1 VSTARLGS
9 LAGALAVGAQSASAP
24 TAELRG
30 ASRRVAAL
38 LGVGLLGVVLRGVGL
53 LGVGILCVGTSA
65 CGAAGP
71 SVAHSGVSNAAVGS
85 AGADTSRRDERAYTF
100 EREQLRLR
108 RSERNASTL
117 SGTITIPVPDGPGSR
132 AVTLERARYAQ
143 GDHVVREIDPAAGDR
158 PLSLTQVLDA
168 SGAARLEA
176 ATRSLL
182 GDELAQALELVPMGS
197 CGVAHLDDGPQL
209 ILGFPD
215 DSGLPRAYAGEC
227 TRAATARTGVV
238 ALHCEA
244 SLDRDLEVSS
254 EARAQG
260 VTASLRGRVTLD
272 GELEVATGLCLT
284 AVHHLSL
291 DVISRLGAYEEHDA
305 AELDLRT
312 SLAPR

>member
-1 VSTARLGS
+1 MRTARLGS
-9 LAGALAVGAQSASAP
+9 LL
-24 TAELRG
+24 G
-30 ASRRVAAL
+30 AS
-38 LGVGLLGVVLRGVGL
+38 L
-53 LGVGILCVGTSA
+53 LGVGILCVGSSA
-65 CGAAGP
+65 CGGSGP
-71 SVAHSGVSNAAVGS
+71 SVAGHSGVSNAAVGN
-85 AGADTSRRDERAYTF
+85 AGAGPSRREERVYTF

-117 SGTITIPVPDGPGSR
+117 SGAITIPVPDGPGSR

-143 GDHVVREIDPAAGDR
+143 GDFVVREIEPAAGDQ
-158 PLSLTQVLDA
+158 PLSFTQVVDA
-168 SGAARLEA
+168 SGAAPLEA

-197 CGVAHLDDGPQL
+197 CGVAHLDDSSQL

-215 DSGLPRAYAGEC
+215 DSGLPRAYAAEC
-227 TRAATARTGVV
+227 TRAATAHTGVV
-238 ALHCEA
+238 ALHCEG

-260 VTASLRGRVTLD
+260 VTASLRGRVVLD

-305 AELDLRT
+305 AELQIRT
-312 SLAPR
+312 TLAPR